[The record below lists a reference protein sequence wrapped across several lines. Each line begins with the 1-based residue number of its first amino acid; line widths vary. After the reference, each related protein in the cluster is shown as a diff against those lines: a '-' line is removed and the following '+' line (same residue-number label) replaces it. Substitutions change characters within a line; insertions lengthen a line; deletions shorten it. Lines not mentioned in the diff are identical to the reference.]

1 MVDVSG
7 TAVHQTLAATFNP
20 WLPMMNYRVL
30 SERASTGTEPS
41 PPIFDLQAFALILS
55 TSTDAK
61 RRDLVLTFG
70 GMSGPP
76 PDFDQYKAF
85 AAFEWERE
93 RRLSIWCLAREPSSC
108 GYRGYRWIAG

>member
-20 WLPMMNYRVL
+20 WLPMTNYRTL
-30 SERASTGTEPS
+30 SERASTG
-41 PPIFDLQAFALILS
+41 
-55 TSTDAK
+55 TDAK